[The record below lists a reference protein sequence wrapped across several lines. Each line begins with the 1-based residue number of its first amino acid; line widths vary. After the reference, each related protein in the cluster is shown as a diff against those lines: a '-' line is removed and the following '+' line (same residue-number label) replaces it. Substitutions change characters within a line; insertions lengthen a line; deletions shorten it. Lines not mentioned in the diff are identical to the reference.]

1 MGGQVKNIV
10 NELIEFVESSKISD
24 KLKVMFTN
32 AINNTF
38 TTTIKITDR
47 DDAFVLTGDI
57 PAMWLRDSTAQIRP
71 LFYIDSQE
79 ADELIKKVIKR
90 QWFSIEKDTY
100 ANAFNETGDDSKWTH
115 EDITDF
121 DSPWVWERKYELDSI
136 AYMFQLLAMYYNKTN
151 DESIF
156 DEKILSLMNKL
167 VDQLIVEQ
175 NHENSPYRFER
186 PNPWKETDS
195 LRHSNMGT
203 PVGYT
208 GMSWSGF
215 RPSDD
220 SCEYQYLVPAN
231 AFMVVNLEEM
241 SNILKKIK
249 PEESQLIEKMEKLSK
264 EIDAGIEKFGLID
277 NEKFGK
283 IYAYEVDGLGNQL
296 FMDDANVPS
305 LLSLPYLGYVDKEDE
320 IYQNT
325 RKAVL
330 SELNPFYYEGKVA
343 KGVGSPHTPDRYIW
357 HIALSIQLMTSIDDS
372 EKEQLLKYFE
382 TTDADTNLLHEGFD
396 VDNPNEFTRE
406 WFSWSNSM
414 FCEAVLN
421 YLGKEIIK
429 K

>member
-1 MGGQVKNIV
+1 MENIV
-10 NELIEFVESSKISD
+10 NGLVDFVEKSDISD
-24 KLKVMFTN
+24 KLKGMFKN

-57 PAMWLRDSTAQIRP
+57 PAMWLRDSSAQIRP
-71 LFYIDSQE
+71 LFYIDSE
-79 ADELIKKVIKR
+79 DADDLIKKVIKR

-100 ANAFNETGDDSKWTH
+100 ANAYNEIGDDKKWTH
-115 EDITDF
+115 NDLTDF

-136 AYMFQLLAMYYNKTN
+136 AYMFQLLHMYYEKTK
-151 DESIF
+151 DSSVF
-156 DEKILSLMNKL
+156 DEDVMRLMNVL

-175 NHENSPYRFER
+175 KHENSPYRFER

-195 LRHSNMGT
+195 LRGSNMGT

-208 GMSWSGF
+208 GMSWTGF

-220 SCEYQYLVPAN
+220 SCEYQYLIPAN
-231 AFMVVNLEEM
+231 AFMVVSLDKTLEV
-241 SNILKKIK
+241 LKEIR
-249 PEESQLIEKMEKLSK
+249 PESKELISKMEKLSK
-264 EIDAGIEKFGLID
+264 EIKDGINKFGLID
-277 NEKFGK
+277 NDKFGK

-305 LLSLPYLGYVDKEDE
+305 LLSLPYLGYLDKNDE

-330 SELNPFYYEGKVA
+330 SKLNPFYYEGKFA
-343 KGVGSPHTPDRYIW
+343 KGVGSPHTPDNYIW
-357 HIALSIQLMTSIDDS
+357 HIALSIQLMTSIDA
-372 EKEQLLKYFE
+372 KEVEEILRYFE
-382 TTDADTNLLHEGFD
+382 TTDAGTNLLHEGFN
-396 VDNPNEFTRE
+396 VDNPDEFTRE

-414 FCEAVLN
+414 FCEAILR
-421 YLGKEIIK
+421 YLGKDVLRK
-429 K
+429 